1 MVKENI
7 YQILTM
13 TYEKLISTMTT
24 IINNETI
31 EKEGLIIVYELN
43 EKRHRQM
50 NEELFYKSNPITT
63 DFKPADEFEVDFEDV
78 KVKFIKK
85 VIQ

>member
-7 YQILTM
+7 HSILNM
-13 TYEKLISTMTT
+13 TYEKLISTVTS
-24 IINNETI
+24 IIKDETI
-31 EKEGLIIVYELN
+31 EKEGLTLVYELN

-63 DFKPADEFEVDFEDV
+63 EFKPGDEFEVDFEDI
-78 KVKFIKK
+78 KVKFVKK
-85 VIQ
+85 TE

>member
-7 YQILTM
+7 HQILIM
-13 TYEKLISTMTT
+13 TYEKLISTMTS
-24 IINNETI
+24 IINDETI
-31 EKEGLIIVYELN
+31 EKEGLIMVYELN

-50 NEELFYKSNPITT
+50 NEELFYKSNPMTAE
-63 DFKPADEFEVDFEDV
+63 FKPADEFEVDFEDV

-85 VIQ
+85 RD

>member
-1 MVKENI
+1 
-7 YQILTM
+7 M

-24 IINNETI
+24 IINDESI

-50 NEELFYKSNPITT
+50 NEELFYKSNPITAN
-63 DFKPADEFEVDFEDV
+63 FKPADEFEVDFEDV

-85 VIQ
+85 VIE

>member
-1 MVKENI
+1 
-7 YQILTM
+7 M